1 MNRAFAIGLTSA
13 FISRLREQSLDPA
26 LLAVI
31 KERLAAHS
39 AELQGQ
45 LPELL
50 LRSNSPEEAI
60 RSWLSD
66 KDLSHWIP
74 QAHGGSAMQGWQFE
88 TAPWNRSRGAEP
100 MGAVDIGRAHI
111 DGGIDAFAAPG
122 VVADIAGHCLEA
134 AVFAALIAMAWELL
148 RNQESWR
155 QAGPVERK
163 ERLTCALKSAGM
175 AAISG
180 ASLSIAVSVA
190 LALVP
195 GAQIWLVAGMFCSV
209 AKRLPGDSEGTFDL
223 RTFSKQGIAQTN

>member
-1 MNRAFAIGLTSA
+1 MNRGFAIGLTSA

-31 KERLAAHS
+31 KERLAAHG
-39 AELQGQ
+39 ADLQGQ

-88 TAPWNRSRGAEP
+88 TVSWNRSRGAEP
-100 MGAVDIGRAHI
+100 MSVVDIGRAHI
-111 DGGIDAFAAPG
+111 DGGMDAFAAPG

-148 RNQESWR
+148 RNPESWR
-155 QAGPVERK
+155 QARPVERQQ
-163 ERLTCALKSAGM
+163 RLLYALKSAGV

-180 ASLSIAVSVA
+180 ASLSIVVSVA
-190 LALVP
+190 LALLP
-195 GAQIWLVAGMFCSV
+195 GAQFWLVAGTICST
-209 AKRLPGDSEGTFDL
+209 AQALPGSGDRAFDL
-223 RTFSKQGIAQTN
+223 MAFSKH